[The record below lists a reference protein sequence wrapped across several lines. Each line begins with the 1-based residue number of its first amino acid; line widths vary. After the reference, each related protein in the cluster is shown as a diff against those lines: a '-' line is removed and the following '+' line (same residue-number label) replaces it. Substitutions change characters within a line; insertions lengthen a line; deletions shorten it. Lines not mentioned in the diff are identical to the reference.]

1 MMKCKNRNTSKWLL
15 KINRDP
21 YVENPKWDLIQNS
34 LSEMDGQRLSMILLR
49 RKAKGEIIIH
59 GGNFSDGK
67 KIYYVNYWY
76 ELTDQLFQEEEEMGT
91 EELYPYDMHYEL
103 VDDTKTEDKE
113 CQITISQLTV
123 MPENVCVSW
132 EYMIEAV
139 KHFFD
144 HDGELHPTL
153 NWREFEMF

>member
-1 MMKCKNRNTSKWLL
+1 MMKCKSRKTNQWLL

-21 YVENPKWDLIQNS
+21 YIENPNWDLIQNS
-34 LSEMDGQRLSMILLR
+34 LSEMDGQRLSMVLLR

-59 GGNFSDGK
+59 GGNFSEGK

-76 ELTDQLFQEEEEMGT
+76 EITDQLFQEEEEMGI
-91 EELYPYDMHYEL
+91 EELYPYDMHFEL
-103 VDDTKTEDKE
+103 VDDTKTEEKE

-123 MPENVCVSW
+123 MPENVCVCW
-132 EYMIEAV
+132 NLMIKAV